1 MPLKKEKKVRNF
13 ILHGS
18 LSLRLYNYCSNN
30 PVRYIDPDGRDA
42 KNTTSDYIVVKFE
55 GDVSIEVNGY
65 IYTVNYMILKPGD
78 YVKGSF
84 DGAIDRHGDILK
96 VSAREEKHEIVNF
109 NVMQGKS
116 HIFLWIPDDESYAL
130 NDSNDVLKIGANV
143 RHVILPKKYPDKYYY
158 SGYYKD
164 QTKESAPLYDWWEGA
179 TDNKKHT
186 PGNPEKWKD
195 KYENDPVQKELQK
208 RYLQQDRSEN

>member
-1 MPLKKEKKVRNF
+1 MTATAYSFNQKSRVFQFTNS
-13 ILHGS
+13 H
-18 LSLRLYNYCSNN
+18 LYNYCSNN

-186 PGNPEKWKD
+186 PGKPEKWKD